1 MPVMLA
7 TQETEIRR
15 IEVGG
20 QPGQMVLETLS
31 RKKPSH
37 KRAGGVAQGVGP
49 EFKPQYHKKK
59 KKKEEEEEKRIGR
72 TEWCNAC
79 EVLVAEHTTQGSNG
93 ERTDLNGST
102 AS

>member
-1 MPVMLA
+1 
-7 TQETEIRR
+7 
-15 IEVGG
+15 
-20 QPGQMVLETLS
+20 LEASLGKWFLRPYLEKNHHTKGL
-31 RKKPSH
+31 
-37 KRAGGVAQGVGP
+37 VEWL